1 MYFHTVLSYDHTMI
15 FNFYGLFIQILTEE
29 ASILE
34 RLSKDFS
41 YFKFTENTAPSV
53 FLTIEC
59 HLKKYQG
66 QLWNLP
72 WKKSKNCFYSDQR
85 YKRFYNYDGELL
97 GEADFENEKASFYS
111 ENLHLLHEVT
121 YLYLLSRL
129 GKKLETLGFYK
140 IHACAFAKDGNNF
153 LFPMLMKGGKST
165 LFLGSLSTGAFQ
177 ILSDDAPLVTK
188 NGELL
193 PFPMRVGLEKWQ
205 DYSCYDSREFYIL
218 ERRRFGTKFL
228 IDIASFKN
236 PIARNTHSNSVL
248 LFRAFRVQKAG
259 CVIEETNRLALIPVL
274 FINMIVGLGL
284 PYAREFYLEHT
295 FKDYFRL
302 FRIACGRTLAA
313 FRLLK
318 KAQCFSMQLG
328 NRPELNAETLANFR
342 SQCCRENN

>member
-1 MYFHTVLSYDHTMI
+1 MI
-15 FNFYGLFIQILTEE
+15 LNFYGLFVQILTED

-34 RLSKDFS
+34 RLAKDFS
-41 YFKFTENTAPSV
+41 FFKFAESADPSP

-66 QLWNLP
+66 ELGGLRWQ
-72 WKKSKNCFYSDQR
+72 KSKNCFYCDQNN
-85 YKRFYNYDGELL
+85 KRFYNYDGELL
-97 GEADFENEKASFYS
+97 GEADFENERASFYS

-140 IHACAFAKDGNNF
+140 IHACSFAKDGNNY

-165 LFLGSLSTGAFQ
+165 LFLGSLSAGPFE

-193 PFPMRVGLEKWQ
+193 PFPMRVGLEKREEHA
-205 DYSCYDSREFYIL
+205 CYDSREFYIL

-236 PIARNTHSNSVL
+236 PIAKNTQKNSLWLFHS
-248 LFRAFRVQKAG
+248 FRVQREG
-259 CVIEETNRLALIPVL
+259 CVIKEANRLILIPVL

-295 FKDYFRL
+295 FKDYCRL
-302 FRIACGRTLAA
+302 VGIACGRTLAA
-313 FRLLK
+313 FRLLN

-328 NRPELNAETLANFR
+328 NRPELNAKTLANFR
-342 SQCCRENN
+342 GHCCRENN

>member
-1 MYFHTVLSYDHTMI
+1 MI
-15 FNFYGLFIQILTEE
+15 FNFYGLFVQILTED

-34 RLSKDFS
+34 RLTKDFS
-41 YFKFTENTAPSV
+41 YFKFAENAAPSV

-66 QLWNLP
+66 ELGKLSWQ
-72 WKKSKNCFYSDQR
+72 KSKNCFYCDQNH
-85 YKRFYNYDGELL
+85 KRFYNYDGELL
-97 GEADFENEKASFYS
+97 GEADFENERASFYS

-140 IHACAFAKDGNNF
+140 IHACAFAKNGYNF

-165 LFLGSLSTGAFQ
+165 LFLGSLSAGAFE

-193 PFPMRVGLEKWQ
+193 PFPMRVGLEKRLE
-205 DYSCYDSREFYIL
+205 YSCYDSHEFYTL

-236 PIARNTHSNSVL
+236 PIAKHTHKNSLL
-248 LFRAFRVQKAG
+248 LFRAFRVPKAG
-259 CVIEETNRLALIPVL
+259 CVIEETTYLTLVPVL

-295 FKDYFRL
+295 LKDYFRL
-302 FRIACGRTLAA
+302 FGIACGRTLAA

-328 NRPELNAETLANFR
+328 NQPELNAETLANFR
-342 SQCCRENN
+342 SHGCR